1 MKLAVIS
8 GSHRNG
14 SESGKVS
21 RYVQQQLAASP
32 DVTSTY
38 ALDLADNPLP
48 LWDPEAGQPSEKW
61 ERVWSPIS
69 AELTASDAFVIVTPE
84 WHGMVPAGLKNFF
97 LLCTR
102 GELAHKP
109 ALIVAVSAGA
119 GGAYPIAELR
129 MSSYKNNYLCYIPDH
144 VIVRNVRGLL
154 NDPAAPQSPDD
165 ERIRERLHY
174 ALGLLLQYGKALQQV
189 RASGAI
195 DLRKYPFGM

>member
-14 SESGKVS
+14 SESGKVA
-21 RYVQQQLAASP
+21 RYVQQQLASAA
-32 DVTSTY
+32 DVSSTY

-48 LWDPEAGQPSEKW
+48 LWDPEVRQPSERW

-69 AELTASDAFVIVTPE
+69 AELTASDAFVIVAPE
-84 WHGMVPAGLKNFF
+84 WGGMVPAGLKNFF

-109 ALIVAVSAGA
+109 ALLVAVSSGT

-129 MSSYKNNYLCYIPDH
+129 MSSYKNTYVCYIPDH
-144 VIVRNVRGLL
+144 VIVRSVTGLL
-154 NDPAAPQSPDD
+154 NDPATPQSQDD
-165 ERIRERLHY
+165 ERIRARLRY
-174 ALGLLLQYGKALQQV
+174 ALGVLLQYGKALQQV
-189 RASGAI
+189 RESGAI
-195 DLRKYPFGM
+195 DLARYPFGM

>member
-14 SESGKVS
+14 SESGKVA
-21 RYVQQQLAASP
+21 RYVQQQLTASA

-48 LWDPEAGQPSEKW
+48 LWEPEAPQLSEKW
-61 ERVWSPIS
+61 ARLWSPVS
-69 AELTASDAFVIVTPE
+69 AELTASDAFVIVAPE
-84 WHGMVPAGLKNFF
+84 WGGMVPAGLKNFF

-109 ALIVAVSAGA
+109 ALIIAVSAGA

-129 MSSYKNNYLCYIPDH
+129 MSSYKNSYLCYIPDH
-144 VIVRNVRGLL
+144 VIVRNVRALL
-154 NDPAAPQSPDD
+154 NEPAAPQSPDD
-165 ERIRERLHY
+165 ERIRERLRY
-174 ALGLLLQYGKALQQV
+174 ALGVLLQYGKALQQV

-195 DLRKYPFGM
+195 DLPRYPFGM

>member
-14 SESGKVS
+14 SESGKVA
-21 RYVQQQLAASP
+21 RYVQQQLASAA
-32 DVTSTY
+32 DVSSTY

-48 LWDPEAGQPSEKW
+48 LWDPEVWQPSEKW
-61 ERVWSPIS
+61 ERAWSPIS
-69 AELTASDAFVIVTPE
+69 AQLTASDAFVIVAPE
-84 WHGMVPAGLKNFF
+84 WGGMVPAGLKNFF

-109 ALIVAVSAGA
+109 ALLVAVSSGT

-129 MSSYKNNYLCYIPDH
+129 MSSYKNTYVCYIPDQ
-144 VIVRNVRGLL
+144 VIIRSVTGFL
-154 NDPAAPQSPDD
+154 NDPAAPQSQDD
-165 ERIRERLHY
+165 ERIRTRLHY
-174 ALGLLLQYGKALQQV
+174 ALGVLLQYGKALRQV

-195 DLRKYPFGM
+195 DIAKYPFGM

>member
-21 RYVQQQLAASP
+21 RYVQQQLTASP

-102 GELAHKP
+102 RELAHKP
-109 ALIVAVSAGA
+109 ALIVAVSSGT

-129 MSSYKNNYLCYIPDH
+129 MSSYKNTYLCYIPDQ
-144 VIVRNVRGLL
+144 VIVRSVAGLL
-154 NDPAAPQSPDD
+154 NDPATPQSQDD
-165 ERIRERLHY
+165 ERIRARLRY
-174 ALGLLLQYGKALQQV
+174 ALGVLLQYGKALQQV
-189 RASGAI
+189 RASGAL
-195 DLRKYPFGM
+195 DLAKYPFGM